1 MAFVPTLRELAG
13 TRITEVPE
21 LDSALAGEVKVPVV
35 RVTDP
40 VGATA
45 VPLEVTFAFA
55 PATVTVT
62 ARISLI
68 GNVVGE
74 GVTVTV
80 AVEVPGA
87 TAVHAFTTLATLS
100 EPRPVA

>member
-1 MAFVPTLRELAG
+1 MLFVPTLRELAG

-35 RVTDP
+35 RVTEP

-45 VPLEVTFAFA
+45 VPFVVG

-62 ARISLI
+62 GRISLI

-87 TAVHAFTTLATLS
+87 TAVHAVTTLATLS